1 MTRIGIVTASTRPHR
16 IGHRVAT
23 WVRGLAPDEVEVVD
37 IDLRELALPLL
48 DEPEMP
54 STGVYAHEH
63 TRRWAALVNGVDA
76 VVFVMPEYNRGY
88 NAALKNAID
97 YLYAEWKG
105 KPVACVGY
113 GWSGA
118 QYARSALRQTLDRVG
133 MVVVEGSALLFDKT
147 LDTDGTVHADE
158 VSESEVVA
166 MYAGLSAAVANGRP
180 SVDSR

>member
-1 MTRIGIVTASTRPHR
+1 
-16 IGHRVAT
+16 
-23 WVRGLAPDEVEVVD
+23 
-37 IDLRELALPLL
+37 
-48 DEPEMP
+48 MP
-54 STGVYAHEH
+54 STGVYTHEH